1 MEARQL
7 EELTGVCR
15 HNRKT
20 HIKPWATFAL
30 VFWHM
35 TIVRNPTGSLFGVK
49 PPACP
54 RLSHLAQVANGL
66 SRGLEDAA
74 AREQLL
80 TKLAQ
85 VLRLELKFATLSQEE
100 QILTYLDICILPPI
114 VFQSLIGFFYI
125 EEARK
130 HFFGCGSSLGFTL
143 HRLVKEICCWVTEC
157 TRRRWHVPWIIEE
170 AMLMVDNR
178 HGKIKEY

>member
-1 MEARQL
+1 VEARQL

-30 VFWHM
+30 VLWHM
-35 TIVRNPTGSLFGVK
+35 TIVRNPTESLFGVK

-130 HFFGCGSSLGFTL
+130 HFFLMWQQFWLHLTQASERNLLLGNRMYSQEMACAL
-143 HRLVKEICCWVTEC
+143 DHR
-157 TRRRWHVPWIIEE
+157 RGN
-170 AMLMVDNR
+170 VD
-178 HGKIKEY
+178 